1 MRRAYWV
8 AFGLGLIAVGM
19 GFAGRWLF
27 GDFGALD
34 RGLPSESVAQPPTPV
49 LSADPIV
56 SVSSLPLEIRQ
67 PPLTGT
73 QNYLI
78 AGLDRRPGNA
88 GSGLTDTLI
97 LVAIEKK
104 TGRVGLISVPRDTAV
119 EIPRHGLNRINI
131 AYALARARGD
141 DAVFALK
148 QVVSDLLGLPI
159 QHAIVVDISMFEQLV
174 DALGGVSV
182 DVPCPIIDNFVDS
195 RTPNGRRLLD
205 VKAGSVRMDGITA
218 AMYVRSRHGRSD
230 FSRARRQ
237 QALLSAIHRELLGV
251 GGWGRIPEVWSTIE
265 RNVAT
270 DFKHYELLDLA
281 RRVLGLKLEQVHG
294 LVFSDEQLEQRF
306 DNGRAMLFPK
316 LDAVD
321 SAVRGLYSAPK
332 PGTADH
338 IPVCPPA
345 DIALQHG
352 RAVVRNVASDGSL
365 DDGSPEPESGDSK
378 TKE

>member
-1 MRRAYWV
+1 MRRPYWV
-8 AFGLGLIAVGM
+8 VFGLGLIAVGM
-19 GFAGRWLF
+19 GFAARWLF

-34 RGLPSESVAQPPTPV
+34 RGLPESVAQPPPAPV
-49 LSADPIV
+49 LPVDPIV

-131 AYALARARGD
+131 AYALARARSD

-148 QVVSDLLGLPI
+148 RVVSDLLGLPI

-306 DNGRAMLFPK
+306 DHGRALLFPK
-316 LDAVD
+316 LDAMD
-321 SAVRGLYSAPK
+321 SAVQGLYSAPK

-338 IPVCPPA
+338 LPVCPPA
-345 DIALQHG
+345 DIALQHR
-352 RAVVRNVASDGSL
+352 RAVARDTASDAGL